1 MKFNKIIRQYK
12 LVTLLVFALLLVSAG
27 SVGLN
32 KGLKLSEF
40 DYQIKVEVSGEDSE
54 KAIEA
59 LRSSGN
65 VSRVNKRDLEIFYTK
80 LNRDEVEKK
89 VSETFEKESIKSTF
103 TTFEF
108 RSDISQKELASQ
120 VSISLGFFTVITTIF
135 AYITV
140 YRFNS
145 KLKLQ
150 SIVLHC
156 LQAVSFFLLTIALT
170 VGSIAIISNLY
181 LIQKDNILV
190 VYVTAFIAISIYAV
204 GLLNLDKKDV
214 QSVKEISDKLFPT
227 SANFGLNLLK
237 VSALIILALSF
248 GLGINFIM
256 TGVLILLGIIYS
268 LSSLIIVF
276 KFDFKE
282 LRNFKLSKA
291 NAKSTEV
298 KKEAKK
304 SVNKV
309 TKKTSTSRSKKAKP
323 TKKRKI

>member
-12 LVTLLVFALLLVSAG
+12 LVALLVFALLLVSAG

-40 DYQIKVEVSGEDSE
+40 NYQIKVEVSGEDSE

-59 LRSSGN
+59 LRNSGN

-103 TTFEF
+103 TTFEYK
-108 RSDISQKELASQ
+108 SDISQKELASQ
-120 VSISLGFFTVITTIF
+120 VGISLGFFTVITTIF
-135 AYITV
+135 SYITV

-145 KLKLQ
+145 RLKLQ

-156 LQAVSFFLLTIALT
+156 LQAVSFFLITLALTI
-170 VGSIAIISNLY
+170 GSIAIISNLY

-190 VYVTAFIAISIYAV
+190 IYVTAFIAITIYAV

-214 QSVKEISDKLFPT
+214 QSLKEISTKLFPT

-237 VSALIILALSF
+237 VSALVTLALSF
-248 GLGINFIM
+248 GLGVNFIM
-256 TGVLILLGIIYS
+256 TGVLILLGIVYS

-282 LRNFKLSKA
+282 LKNFNFGKLKKEKA
-291 NAKSTEV
+291 EV

-304 SVNKV
+304 T
-309 TKKTSTSRSKKAKP
+309 TKKSPQKPSTSRSKKAKP